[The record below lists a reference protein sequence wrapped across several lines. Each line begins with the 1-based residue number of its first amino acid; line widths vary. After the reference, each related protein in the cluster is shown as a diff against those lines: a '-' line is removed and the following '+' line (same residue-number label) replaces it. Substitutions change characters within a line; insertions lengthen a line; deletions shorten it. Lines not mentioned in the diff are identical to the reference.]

1 MNIKRRI
8 SFYLQKVYNSVS
20 TENQIRIRVR
30 WSNNILQFNVG
41 YNISPEKW
49 DAKTGWCKKNTTNK
63 NGDTA
68 FEINKEISR
77 LEALTDDLFKPF
89 EVPGYEPSLKEYKT
103 NFNIAN
109 GKSTG
114 CLQSVIYSRREERNN
129 IALLERTAMLSVTS
143 GFEHNQLLFGCKSII
158 LTVL

>member
-49 DAKTGWCKKNTTNK
+49 DAKTGRCKKNTTNI

-89 EVPGYEPSLKEYKT
+89 EVSGYEPSLKEYK
-103 NFNIAN
+103 
-109 GKSTG
+109 KQ
-114 CLQSVIYSRREERNN
+114 LQYRQWKEHWMFAISYIQPARR
-129 IALLERTAMLSVTS
+129 
-143 GFEHNQLLFGCKSII
+143 KK
-158 LTVL
+158 

>member
-8 SFYLQKVYNSVS
+8 YFYLQKVYNSVS

-49 DAKTGWCKKNTTNK
+49 DAKTGRCKKNTTNI

-89 EVPGYEPSLKEYKT
+89 EVSGYEPSLKEYT
-103 NFNIAN
+103 
-109 GKSTG
+109 
-114 CLQSVIYSRREERNN
+114 
-129 IALLERTAMLSVTS
+129 
-143 GFEHNQLLFGCKSII
+143 NQLQYRQWKEHWMFAISYIQPARRKK
-158 LTVL
+158 

>member
-8 SFYLQKVYNSVS
+8 YFYLQKVYNSVS

-41 YNISPEKW
+41 YNISPEN
-49 DAKTGWCKKNTTNK
+49 GMPNGRCKKNTTNI

-89 EVPGYEPSLKEYKT
+89 EVSGYEPSLKEYK
-103 NFNIAN
+103 
-109 GKSTG
+109 
-114 CLQSVIYSRREERNN
+114 
-129 IALLERTAMLSVTS
+129 
-143 GFEHNQLLFGCKSII
+143 NQLQYRQWKEHWMFAISYIQPARRKK
-158 LTVL
+158 

>member
-8 SFYLQKVYNSVS
+8 YFYLQKVYNSVS

-30 WSNNILQFNVG
+30 WSNIILQVNVG

-49 DAKTGWCKKNTTNK
+49 DAKTGRCKKNTTNI

-89 EVPGYEPSLKEYKT
+89 EVSGYEPSLKEYK
-103 NFNIAN
+103 NL
-109 GKSTG
+109 
-114 CLQSVIYSRREERNN
+114 LQYRQWKEHWMFAISYIQPARR
-129 IALLERTAMLSVTS
+129 
-143 GFEHNQLLFGCKSII
+143 KK
-158 LTVL
+158 

>member
-8 SFYLQKVYNSVS
+8 YFYLQKVYNSVS

-49 DAKTGWCKKNTTNK
+49 DAKTGRCKKNTTNI

-89 EVPGYEPSLKEYKT
+89 EVSGYEPSLKEYKT

-114 CLQSVIYSRREERNN
+114 CLQSVIYSRREERSNT
-129 IALLERTAMLSVTS
+129 ALLERTAMLSVTS

>member
-20 TENQIRIRVR
+20 TENHIRIRVR

-49 DAKTGWCKKNTTNK
+49 DAKTGRCKKNTTNI

-89 EVPGYEPSLKEYKT
+89 EVYGYQPSLKDYK
-103 NFNIAN
+103 NQHQNPQWKEHWMFAISYIQPA
-109 GKSTG
+109 
-114 CLQSVIYSRREERNN
+114 RR
-129 IALLERTAMLSVTS
+129 
-143 GFEHNQLLFGCKSII
+143 KK
-158 LTVL
+158 

>member
-8 SFYLQKVYNSVS
+8 YFYLQKVYNSVS

-49 DAKTGWCKKNTTNK
+49 DAKTGRCKKNTTNI
-63 NGDTA
+63 NGDTD

-89 EVPGYEPSLKEYKT
+89 EVSGYEPSLKEYK
-103 NFNIAN
+103 
-109 GKSTG
+109 
-114 CLQSVIYSRREERNN
+114 
-129 IALLERTAMLSVTS
+129 
-143 GFEHNQLLFGCKSII
+143 NQLQYRQWKEHWMFAISYIQPARRKK
-158 LTVL
+158 

>member
-8 SFYLQKVYNSVS
+8 YFYLQKVYNSVS

-49 DAKTGWCKKNTTNK
+49 DAKTGRCKKNTTNI

-68 FEINKEISR
+68 FEINK
-77 LEALTDDLFKPF
+77 DDLFKPF
-89 EVPGYEPSLKEYKT
+89 EVSGYEPSLKEYK
-103 NFNIAN
+103 
-109 GKSTG
+109 
-114 CLQSVIYSRREERNN
+114 
-129 IALLERTAMLSVTS
+129 
-143 GFEHNQLLFGCKSII
+143 NQLQYRQWKEHWMFAISYIQPARRKK
-158 LTVL
+158 

>member
-1 MNIKRRI
+1 
-8 SFYLQKVYNSVS
+8 VYNSVS

-41 YNISPEKW
+41 YNISLEKW
-49 DAKTGWCKKNTTNK
+49 DAKTGRCKKNTTNK

-77 LEALTDDLFKPF
+77 LEALADDLFKPF
-89 EVPGYEPSLKEYKT
+89 EVSGYEPSLKEYKT

-114 CLQSVIYSRREERNN
+114 CLQSVIYSRREERSNT
-129 IALLERTAMLSVTS
+129 ALLERTAMLSVTS

>member
-41 YNISPEKW
+41 YNISLEKW
-49 DAKTGWCKKNTTNK
+49 DAKTGRCKKNTTNK

-77 LEALTDDLFKPF
+77 LEALADDLFKPF
-89 EVPGYEPSLKEYKT
+89 EVSGYEPSLKEYKT

-114 CLQSVIYSRREERNN
+114 CLQSVIYSRREERSNT
-129 IALLERTAMLSVTS
+129 ALLERTAMLSVTS

>member
-8 SFYLQKVYNSVS
+8 YFYLQKVYNSVS

-49 DAKTGWCKKNTTNK
+49 DAKTGRCKKNTTNI

-68 FEINKEISR
+68 FEIIKEISR

-89 EVPGYEPSLKEYKT
+89 EVSGYEPSLKEYK
-103 NFNIAN
+103 
-109 GKSTG
+109 
-114 CLQSVIYSRREERNN
+114 
-129 IALLERTAMLSVTS
+129 
-143 GFEHNQLLFGCKSII
+143 NQLQYRLWKEHWMFAISYIQPARRKK
-158 LTVL
+158 